1 MNWLRQIFSRRRRY
15 DDLSVSIQEH
25 LEDKVEDLMDEGMS
39 REEAERAARREFG
52 NVTRIEERSREVW
65 QSPTLESI
73 WADVRY
79 ASRQIQKSP
88 RFAVTVILTL
98 ALGIG
103 ANTAIFQVLDAVRLR
118 TLPVRAPNQLA
129 RVSIIDVNGGR
140 RGRFTWQNGDVTS
153 NIWNEL
159 NTRQKAFSQIAAW
172 SPSRFNLDRSGEVHY
187 ANGLML
193 SLIHI

>member
-25 LEDKVEDLMDEGMS
+25 LEGKVEDLMDEGMS

-88 RFAVTVILTL
+88 RFLPAWPQPRRFLDPRFHP
-98 ALGIG
+98 IG
-103 ANTAIFQVLDAVRLR
+103 KEPRLSQ
-118 TLPVRAPNQLA
+118 TTSFHCSNPV
-129 RVSIIDVNGGR
+129 
-140 RGRFTWQNGDVTS
+140 
-153 NIWNEL
+153 
-159 NTRQKAFSQIAAW
+159 
-172 SPSRFNLDRSGEVHY
+172 
-187 ANGLML
+187 
-193 SLIHI
+193 